1 MDPRISTL
9 RSFGAEQAEGAEIG
23 DGRWPDRHVLA
34 STPSVRGEFVRH
46 ERDFSEYE
54 PYVPLH
60 FMGTDH
66 YAK

>member
-1 MDPRISTL
+1 L
-9 RSFGAEQAEGAEIG
+9 RRQRERRSARDVNLI
-23 DGRWPDRHVLA
+23 DHVLA
-34 STPSVRGEFVRH
+34 STPSVRSEFVRR

-60 FMGTDH
+60 FRGTDH